1 VNGVYGVNVLYV
13 ALGGAL
19 GSVARYLLSI
29 AVHRY
34 TAAGF
39 PYGTFT
45 VNIVGCAAFGLI
57 IGFAEHRIDL
67 TPAVRAFFLVG
78 ILGGFTTFSAFT
90 FDTLE
95 LLRTAAFFRAAF
107 NVLGQITFG
116 LAALWL
122 GYLVAKLV

>member
-1 VNGVYGVNVLYV
+1 MNVVLLVCV

-19 GSVARYLLSI
+19 GSVARFLLSA

-45 VNIVGCAAFGLI
+45 VNIIGCAVFGLI
-57 IGFAEHRIDL
+57 AGFAEHRIAL

-95 LLRTAAFFRAAF
+95 LLRTSAFLHAAI

-122 GYLVAKLV
+122 GYIAAKLV

>member
-1 VNGVYGVNVLYV
+1 VNAALIVYV

-19 GSVARYLLSI
+19 GSVARFLLSH

-34 TAAGF
+34 AAAGF

-45 VNIVGCAAFGLI
+45 VNIVGCAVFGLI
-57 IGFAEHRIDL
+57 IGAAEHRIDL

-78 ILGGFTTFSAFT
+78 VLGGFTTFSAFT

-95 LLRTAAFFRAAF
+95 LLRTAAFLRAAI
-107 NVLGQITFG
+107 NVLGQIAIG
-116 LAALWL
+116 LLALWL
-122 GYLVAKLV
+122 GFLLAKMA

>member
-1 VNGVYGVNVLYV
+1 MIVLYV
-13 ALGGAL
+13 ALGGAI
-19 GSVARYLLSI
+19 GSVARYLLST

-34 TAAGF
+34 TEAGF

-45 VNIVGCAAFGLI
+45 VNIIGCAAFGLV

-90 FDTLE
+90 FDTHE
-95 LLRTAAFFRAAF
+95 LLRASAFLRAAF
-107 NVLGQITFG
+107 NAVGQITLG
-116 LAALWL
+116 LVALWI
-122 GYLVAKLV
+122 GYAVAKLV

>member
-1 VNGVYGVNVLYV
+1 MNVVLVIYV

-19 GSVARYLLSI
+19 GSVARFLLST

-34 TAAGF
+34 AAPGF

-45 VNIVGCAAFGLI
+45 VNIIGCAVFGVI
-57 IGFAEHRIDL
+57 IGLAEHRIDL

-78 ILGGFTTFSAFT
+78 VLGGFTTFSAFT
-90 FDTLE
+90 FDTAE

-107 NVLGQITFG
+107 NVLGQIAFG
-116 LAALWL
+116 LVALRL
-122 GYLVAKLV
+122 GYLAAKLV

>member
-1 VNGVYGVNVLYV
+1 VNAVLVVYV

-19 GSVARYLLSI
+19 GSVARYLLSH

-45 VNIVGCAAFGLI
+45 VNIVGCAVFGLI
-57 IGFAEHRIDL
+57 IGAAEHRIDL

-95 LLRTAAFFRAAF
+95 LLRTAAFLRAAL
-107 NVLGQITFG
+107 NVLGQIALG

-122 GYLVAKLV
+122 GYITAKSF

>member
-1 VNGVYGVNVLYV
+1 MNAVLVVYV

-19 GSVARYLLSI
+19 GSVARFLLSH

-39 PYGTFT
+39 PYGTFA
-45 VNIVGCAAFGLI
+45 VNIIGCAVFGLVL
-57 IGFAEHRIDL
+57 GAAEHRIDL
-67 TPAVRAFFLVG
+67 TPTVRAFFLVG

-95 LLRTAAFFRAAF
+95 LLRTAAFFRAAV
-107 NVLGQITFG
+107 NVLGQIAIG
-116 LAALWL
+116 LFALWL
-122 GYLVAKLV
+122 GYLLAKLV

>member
-1 VNGVYGVNVLYV
+1 VNAVLVVYV

-19 GSVARYLLSI
+19 GSVARYLLSL

-45 VNIVGCAAFGLI
+45 VNIVGCALFGLI
-57 IGFAEHRIDL
+57 IGAAEHRIDL

-78 ILGGFTTFSAFT
+78 VLGGFTTFSAFT

-95 LLRTAAFFRAAF
+95 LLRTAAFLRAAL
-107 NVLGQITFG
+107 NVLGQIAFG
-116 LAALWL
+116 LLALWL
-122 GYLVAKLV
+122 GYILAKSI

>member
-1 VNGVYGVNVLYV
+1 VLVLYV

-19 GSVARYLLSI
+19 GSVARYLLST

-34 TAAGF
+34 ASAGF

-45 VNIVGCAAFGLI
+45 VNIVGCAVFGLI

-90 FDTLE
+90 YDTLE
-95 LLRTAAFFRAAF
+95 LLRTAAFLRAAL
-107 NVLGQITFG
+107 NVLGQIAIG

-122 GYLVAKLV
+122 GYILAKAF

>member
-1 VNGVYGVNVLYV
+1 VNVVYV

-19 GSVARYLLSI
+19 GSVARYLLST

-45 VNIVGCAAFGLI
+45 VNIVGCAVFGLI
-57 IGFAEHRIDL
+57 VGLAEHRIEL

-90 FDTLE
+90 FDTIE
-95 LLRTAAFFRAAF
+95 LLRTAAFLRAAL
-107 NVLGQITFG
+107 NIVGQVALG
-116 LAALWL
+116 LLALWL
-122 GYLVAKLV
+122 GYLLARLV

>member
-1 VNGVYGVNVLYV
+1 VNVALVVYV

-19 GSVARYLLSI
+19 GSVARFLLSA

-34 TAAGF
+34 TGAGF

-45 VNIVGCAAFGLI
+45 VNIIGCAAFGLI

-78 ILGGFTTFSAFT
+78 VLGGFTTFSAFT

-95 LLRTAAFFRAAF
+95 LLRTAAFLRATF
-107 NVLGQITFG
+107 NVLGQITIG

-122 GYLVAKLV
+122 GYILAKLI

>member
-1 VNGVYGVNVLYV
+1 VNVALVVYV

-19 GSVARYLLSI
+19 GSVARFLLST

-39 PYGTFT
+39 PYGTFV

-57 IGFAEHRIDL
+57 VGFAEHRIDL

-95 LLRTAAFFRAAF
+95 LLRTAAYFRAAI
-107 NVLGQITFG
+107 NVVGQVVFG
-116 LAALWL
+116 LAALWV
-122 GYLVAKLV
+122 GYAIAKLV

>member
-1 VNGVYGVNVLYV
+1 MSRW
-13 ALGGAL
+13 A
-19 GSVARYLLSI
+19 ARSARSRATCSASRCI
-29 AVHRY
+29 ATRPPASP
-34 TAAGF
+34 TA
-39 PYGTFT
+39 PSPSTSS
-45 VNIVGCAAFGLI
+45 AAPLFGLI

-78 ILGGFTTFSAFT
+78 VLGGFTTFSAFT

-107 NVLGQITFG
+107 NVLGQITIG

-122 GYLVAKLV
+122 GYIVAKSF

>member
-1 VNGVYGVNVLYV
+1 MNVALVIYV

-19 GSVARYLLSI
+19 GSVARFLLSHV
-29 AVHRY
+29 VHRY
-34 TAAGF
+34 ATAGF

-45 VNIVGCAAFGLI
+45 VNIIGCAAFGLI
-57 IGFAEHRIDL
+57 VGFAEHRIAL

-95 LLRTAAFFRAAF
+95 LLRTAAFFRAAI
-107 NVLGQITFG
+107 NVLGQIAIG
-116 LAALWL
+116 LFALWL
-122 GYLVAKLV
+122 GYAIAKLV

>member
-1 VNGVYGVNVLYV
+1 VNVVYV

-19 GSVARYLLSI
+19 GSVARYLLST
-29 AVHRY
+29 AVQRY

-45 VNIVGCAAFGLI
+45 VNIVGCAVFGLI
-57 IGFAEHRIDL
+57 VGLAEHRIEL

-90 FDTLE
+90 FDTIE
-95 LLRTAAFFRAAF
+95 LLRTAAFLRAAL
-107 NVLGQITFG
+107 NIVGQVALG
-116 LAALWL
+116 LLALWL
-122 GYLVAKLV
+122 GYLLARLV

>member
-1 VNGVYGVNVLYV
+1 VNAVLVIYV

-19 GSVARYLLSI
+19 GSVARFLLSH

-45 VNIVGCAAFGLI
+45 VNIIGCAAFGLI
-57 IGFAEHRIDL
+57 IGFAEHRIAL

-95 LLRTAAFFRAAF
+95 LLRTAAFLRAAF
-107 NVLGQITFG
+107 NVLGQIALG

-122 GYLVAKLV
+122 GYIIASVR

>member
-1 VNGVYGVNVLYV
+1 VNVVLVVYV

-19 GSVARYLLSI
+19 GSVARYLLSL

-45 VNIVGCAAFGLI
+45 VNIVGCALFGLI
-57 IGFAEHRIDL
+57 IGAAEHRIDL

-78 ILGGFTTFSAFT
+78 VLGGFTTFSAFT

-95 LLRTAAFFRAAF
+95 LLRTAAFLRAAL
-107 NVLGQITFG
+107 NVLGQIAFG
-116 LAALWL
+116 LLALWL
-122 GYLVAKLV
+122 GYILAKSI

>member
-1 VNGVYGVNVLYV
+1 MNVIYV

-19 GSVARYLLSI
+19 GSVARYLLTV

-45 VNIVGCAAFGLI
+45 VNIIGCAVFGVI
-57 IGFAEHRIDL
+57 IGLAEHRIDL

-78 ILGGFTTFSAFT
+78 VLGGFTTFSAFT

-95 LLRTAAFFRAAF
+95 LLRAAAFFRATF
-107 NVLGQITFG
+107 NVLGQITIG

-122 GYLVAKLV
+122 GYSIASVR

>member
-1 VNGVYGVNVLYV
+1 MNVALIIYV

-19 GSVARYLLSI
+19 GSVARFLLSH

-34 TAAGF
+34 AAAGF

-45 VNIVGCAAFGLI
+45 VNIIGCAAFGVI
-57 IGFAEHRIDL
+57 VGFAEHRIDL

-90 FDTLE
+90 FDTIE
-95 LLRTAAFFRAAF
+95 LLRTAAFLRAAI
-107 NVLGQITFG
+107 NILGQITIG

-122 GYLVAKLV
+122 GYVVAKLV

>member
-1 VNGVYGVNVLYV
+1 VNVPLVIYV

-19 GSVARYLLSI
+19 GSVARFLLST

-122 GYLVAKLV
+122 GYILAKLV

>member
-1 VNGVYGVNVLYV
+1 VNGVNGLHVLYV

-19 GSVARYLLSI
+19 GSVARYLLSM

-34 TAAGF
+34 AAAGF

-45 VNIVGCAAFGLI
+45 VNIIGCAVFGLI
-57 IGFAEHRIDL
+57 VGFAEHRIEL
-67 TPAVRAFFLVG
+67 SHAGRAFFLVG

-107 NVLGQITFG
+107 NVLGQITIG

-122 GYLVAKLV
+122 GYIIASVR

>member
-1 VNGVYGVNVLYV
+1 MNAALVVYV

-19 GSVARYLLSI
+19 GSVARYLLST

-57 IGFAEHRIDL
+57 LGAAEHRIDL
-67 TPAVRAFFLVG
+67 TPGVRAFFLVG
-78 ILGGFTTFSAFT
+78 VLGGFTTFSAFT

-95 LLRTAAFFRAAF
+95 LLRTAAYLRAAL
-107 NVLGQITFG
+107 NILGQIALG
-116 LAALWL
+116 LLALWL
-122 GYLVAKLV
+122 GYLLAKLV

>member
-1 VNGVYGVNVLYV
+1 VKSVNAVLVIYV

-19 GSVARYLLSI
+19 GSVARYLLT
-29 AVHRY
+29 ATVDRY

-45 VNIVGCAAFGLI
+45 VNIVGCAAFGLV
-57 IGFAEHRIDL
+57 IGAAEHRIDL
-67 TPAVRAFFLVG
+67 TPAIRAFFLVG

-90 FDTLE
+90 FETLE
-95 LLRTAAFFRAAF
+95 LLRTAAFLRAAI
-107 NVLGQITFG
+107 NILGQITLG

-122 GYLVAKLV
+122 GYALAKLV

>member
-1 VNGVYGVNVLYV
+1 MNVALVVYV

-19 GSVARYLLSI
+19 GSMLRFLLSQ

-45 VNIVGCAAFGLI
+45 VNILGCAAFGLI
-57 IGFAEHRIDL
+57 VGFGEERIAL
-67 TPAVRAFFLVG
+67 TPAIRAFFLVG

-95 LLRTAAFFRAAF
+95 LLRTAAFLRAAI

-122 GYLVAKLV
+122 GYIAAKLV

>member
-1 VNGVYGVNVLYV
+1 VNVALVVYV
-13 ALGGAL
+13 ALGGAV
-19 GSVARYLLSI
+19 GSVARFLLST

-45 VNIVGCAAFGLI
+45 VNIIGCAAFGLI
-57 IGFAEHRIDL
+57 LGAAEHRIDL

-78 ILGGFTTFSAFT
+78 VLGGFTTFSAFT

-95 LLRTAAFFRAAF
+95 LLRTAAFLHAAI
-107 NVLGQITFG
+107 NVLGQIAIG
-116 LAALWL
+116 LLALWL
-122 GYLVAKLV
+122 GYHLAKLV

>member
-1 VNGVYGVNVLYV
+1 VNGVNGLHVLYV

-19 GSVARYLLSI
+19 GSVARYLVGI

-57 IGFAEHRIDL
+57 VGFAEPRVAL
-67 TPAVRAFFLVG
+67 TPALRAFFLVG
-78 ILGGFTTFSAFT
+78 VLGGFTTFSAFT

-95 LLRTAAFFRAAF
+95 LLRAAAFLRAAF
-107 NVLGQITFG
+107 NVIGQITFG

-122 GYLVAKLV
+122 GYAVAKLV

>member
-1 VNGVYGVNVLYV
+1 MTVANILYV

-19 GSVARYLLSI
+19 GSVARYLLSH

-34 TAAGF
+34 TALGF
-39 PYGTFT
+39 PYGTFA
-45 VNIVGCAAFGLI
+45 VNIIGCAAFGVI
-57 IGFAEHRIDL
+57 IGFAEHRLEL

-95 LLRTAAFFRAAF
+95 LLRTAAFLRAAI
-107 NVLGQITFG
+107 NVLGQITIG

-122 GYLVAKLV
+122 GYVVAKLV

>member
-1 VNGVYGVNVLYV
+1 VNVVYV

-19 GSVARYLLSI
+19 GSVARYLLTV

-45 VNIVGCAAFGLI
+45 VNIIGCAVFGVI
-57 IGFAEHRIDL
+57 IGLAEHRIDL

-78 ILGGFTTFSAFT
+78 VLGGFTTFSAFT

-95 LLRTAAFFRAAF
+95 LLRTAAFFRATF
-107 NVLGQITFG
+107 NVLGQITLG

-122 GYLVAKLV
+122 GYSIASVR

>member
-1 VNGVYGVNVLYV
+1 MNAVLVVYV

-19 GSVARYLLSI
+19 GSVARYLLST

-57 IGFAEHRIDL
+57 IGAAEHRIDL

-95 LLRTAAFFRAAF
+95 LLRTAAFFRAAL
-107 NVLGQITFG
+107 NILGQITLG

-122 GYLVAKLV
+122 GYVLAKLV

>member
-1 VNGVYGVNVLYV
+1 VNVALLIYV
-13 ALGGAL
+13 ALGGAF
-19 GSVARYLLSI
+19 GSVLRFLLST

-45 VNIVGCAAFGLI
+45 VNIIGCAAFGLI

-67 TPAVRAFFLVG
+67 TPTVRAFFLVG

-122 GYLVAKLV
+122 GYLLAKLV

>member
-1 VNGVYGVNVLYV
+1 MNIVYV

-19 GSVARYLLSI
+19 GSVARYLLSA

-34 TAAGF
+34 AAAHF

-45 VNIVGCAAFGLI
+45 VNIVGCAVFGLI
-57 IGFAEHRIDL
+57 IGFAEHRIDF
-67 TPAVRAFFLVG
+67 TPAVRAFFLIGV
-78 ILGGFTTFSAFT
+78 LGGFTTFSAFT

-95 LLRTAAFFRAAF
+95 LLRTAAFLRAAI
-107 NVLGQITFG
+107 NVLGQIALG

-122 GYLVAKLV
+122 GYILSKSL